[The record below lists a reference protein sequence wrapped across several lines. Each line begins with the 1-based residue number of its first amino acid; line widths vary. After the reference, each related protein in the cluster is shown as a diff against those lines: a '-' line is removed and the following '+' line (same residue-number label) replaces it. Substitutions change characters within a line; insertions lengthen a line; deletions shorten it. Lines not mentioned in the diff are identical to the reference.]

1 MGNYYDELFKL
12 CGFEDEEI
20 EKERSRIEA
29 SFERLG
35 IGPEDTERAD
45 SWVRQNHD
53 VSLEGVRKLL
63 GAWLKELIDLVLSR
77 DDGKK
82 IVYFGFPAIL
92 GPGLMLS
99 ASSEDVFVSAPDM
112 VLDHTMG
119 QIFNKLSPILEA
131 GEANGLPPGHA
142 LCSLWQAKIGGIA
155 KGMIPVPDLALAS
168 SYYCDMGSKAD
179 DLVTALYGVPIAY
192 IDGVMD
198 SKWGE
203 YPEYLPERVHYL
215 GARINQALELAEKV
229 LDIKIAPDA
238 WERSRKSS
246 QPFRDNLARLV
257 EVMKADPVPVSV
269 VELELL
275 EALSGSST
283 GRGIREGIKAMDILI
298 DELEKR
304 VKAGTGVTNRG
315 APRVMVR
322 LGHTSDP
329 RVTRLI
335 EETGLAVPLTFILGS
350 WGGVKVK
357 PKGNYNTPGEM
368 IADYEMA
375 GGYYYGTEA
384 QIQFYEKA
392 ADLMKLDGFIAQY
405 LYNCRPVAT
414 ISHIQKKYLE
424 EKTGL
429 PVLSLEI
436 DNFDSRAYSADSL
449 RTKVETFAEMLKA
462 KKNNESMAV

>member
-1 MGNYYDELFKL
+1 MGYYYDELFSL
-12 CGFEDEEI
+12 CGYEYGEI
-20 EKERSRIEA
+20 EGERARIEA
-29 SFERLG
+29 AFEKLG
-35 IGPEDTERAD
+35 IGPDDMEAAD
-45 SWVRQNHD
+45 GRVRRNHD

-63 GAWLKELIDLVLSR
+63 GAWLKELIDLVLAG
-77 DDGKK
+77 DEGKK
-82 IVYFGFPAIL
+82 IVYFGFPAML
-92 GPGLMLS
+92 RPGLILS
-99 ASSEDVFVSAPDM
+99 ASAADVFVSAPDM

-192 IDGVMD
+192 IDGIMD
-198 SKWGE
+198 SQWGE

-215 GARINQALELAEKV
+215 GARINQAVEKAEEV
-229 LDIKIAPDA
+229 LGITIAPDA
-238 WERSRKSS
+238 WERSRKNS
-246 QPFRDNLARLV
+246 QPFRNNLARLT
-257 EVMKADPVPVSV
+257 ELMKADPVPISV

-283 GRGIREGIKAMDILI
+283 GRGIQEGIKAMDILI
-298 DELEKR
+298 RELEER
-304 VKAGTGVTNRG
+304 VEAGKGVTEKG

-322 LGHTSDP
+322 LGHASDP
-329 RVTRLI
+329 GVTRLF
-335 EETGLAVPLTFILGS
+335 EEAGLAVPLTYILAS
-350 WGGVKVK
+350 RGGVAVK
-357 PKGNYNTPGEM
+357 PRGNYGTPGEI
-368 IADYEMA
+368 IAEYEME
-375 GGYYYGTEA
+375 GGYYHGTEA
-384 QIQFYEKA
+384 QIRLYEKA
-392 ADLMKLDGFIAQY
+392 AELMKLDGFIAQY

-414 ISHIQKKYLE
+414 ISHIQKAYLE

-436 DNFDSRAYSADSL
+436 DNFDSRAYSAASL
-449 RTKVETFAEMLKA
+449 RTKVETFAEMLRS
-462 KKNNESMAV
+462 KKGR